1 MVVLLVLFTLHVRD
15 NGMYEWIDL
24 VESVGA
30 SILSMCANITLS
42 QAFAV
47 GLGGPV
53 QGINNLMSLV
63 QTILAVIFLS
73 QIPTIM

>member
-1 MVVLLVLFTLHVRD
+1 MVVLLVLFIIYVKD
-15 NGMYEWIDL
+15 NGMYEWVDL

-30 SILSMCANITLS
+30 SFLSMAANITLA
-42 QAFAV
+42 QAFSV

-63 QTILAVIFLS
+63 QTLLAVAFLS
-73 QIPTIM
+73 